1 MHVCPL
7 EIVIQYLV
15 LWAGSLVKLVWCK
28 TTHTHTPHPPKKPP
42 KPNLQKCPQTT
53 ATKTPNPVL
62 HERYLV
68 LSVTIAYLVLG
79 VAVFALLLI
88 MCLHKQIVCPVALSQ
103 LQAAPDLPTAG
114 LCKLAAICAVACP
127 GF

>member
-1 MHVCPL
+1 MQNH
-7 EIVIQYLV
+7 
-15 LWAGSLVKLVWCK
+15 AH
-28 TTHTHTPHPPKKPP
+28 TRTHTKKTP

-53 ATKTPNPVL
+53 ATKNPNPVL

-68 LSVTIAYLVLG
+68 LSVTIAYIVLG
-79 VAVFALLLI
+79 VAVFAVLLI
-88 MCLHKQIVCPVALSQ
+88 LCLHKQIVCPVGLSQ

-114 LCKLAAICAVACP
+114 LCKLAAMCAVACP